1 MSDERN
7 PACKVFIG
15 GLSLNTSK
23 ESLKEHFEA
32 YGEIVDAVVMR
43 DATTKR
49 SRGFG
54 FVTYAELKSVDDCLS
69 DKHVVDGR
77 EVEAKRAIPREESSQ
92 PSTPGTKKVF
102 LGGLSLET
110 AEEDIRAVLE
120 SYGPVAEIVIM
131 REKDT
136 ERPRGFGFA
145 VFESMDTVENVCQ
158 KRYIKIKDRDVEVK
172 KAISQEE
179 MRRTDSRG
187 RPGAQQ
193 GAHHNARDHAPSYGA
208 GRDPYTSPY
217 PRHMY
222 GNMVGYDYRYG
233 GGGGAAGDYMRPDT
247 YAYPY
252 PAGYPDR
259 TAAYAYANYGRGGYD
274 MQSAAAAAA
283 YGMYGA
289 NGMGG
294 SAYGQSSSTYG
305 PSRST
310 TYGQM
315 GGAADYGKDRN
326 TSRAYHPYRRA
337 Q

>member
-1 MSDERN
+1 MTV
-7 PACKVFIG
+7 AQCV
-15 GLSLNTSK
+15 
-23 ESLKEHFEA
+23 
-32 YGEIVDAVVMR
+32 
-43 DATTKR
+43 
-49 SRGFG
+49 
-54 FVTYAELKSVDDCLS
+54 
-69 DKHVVDGR
+69 
-77 EVEAKRAIPREESSQ
+77 SQ
-92 PSTPGTKKVF
+92 
-102 LGGLSLET
+102 
-110 AEEDIRAVLE
+110 
-120 SYGPVAEIVIM
+120 
-131 REKDT
+131 
-136 ERPRGFGFA
+136 
-145 VFESMDTVENVCQ
+145 
-158 KRYIKIKDRDVEVK
+158 DRDVEVK

-193 GAHHNARDHAPSYGA
+193 GAHHNTRDHAPSYGA

-222 GNMVGYDYRYG
+222 GNMGMCIVHGVCMRPSWPHPHLPVAYDYRYG
-233 GGGGAAGDYMRPDT
+233 GGGGAAGDYMRPDS

-252 PAGYPDR
+252 PTGYPDR

-274 MQSAAAAAA
+274 MQSAAATAAA
-283 YGMYGA
+283 YGELGGVVLLRWTWIDSVVEGVMVVTCVLSPTGMYGA